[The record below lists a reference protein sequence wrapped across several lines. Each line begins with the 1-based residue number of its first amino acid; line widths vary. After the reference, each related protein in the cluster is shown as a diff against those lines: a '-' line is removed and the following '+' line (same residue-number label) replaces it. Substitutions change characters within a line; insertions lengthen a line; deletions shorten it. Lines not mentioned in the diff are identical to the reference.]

1 MKHGIAQ
8 TNFQFPNQT
17 SYYKGKVRDVY
28 TISDDYLVIIATDRL
43 SAFDVVL
50 PRVIPFKG
58 QILNLIASSF
68 LKQTEDIIPNW
79 LISVPDPNVS
89 IGYKCDPIP
98 LEIVVRGYLS
108 GHAWRVYKEG
118 GREICGVK
126 LPDGLRENDKL
137 PFPLITPSTKAATG
151 HDMDISRNE
160 IINQGLV
167 NEDEYVK
174 IEEYALALFARGTQI
189 ARDKGLIL
197 VDTKY
202 EFGKREGVI
211 FLMDEIHT
219 PDSSRYFFL
228 DGYDNRQN
236 TGEAQKQLSK
246 EFVRGWL
253 MSEGFEGKSNQ
264 KVPEMTDQKVNEIS
278 HFYIDLYSKII
289 GGSFDQKW
297 GEGDVLGRI
306 EKNILME
313 LDKLQIIK

>member
-1 MKHGIAQ
+1 MKYGIAQ
-8 TNFQFPNQT
+8 TNFQLPNQT

-28 TISDDYLVIIATDRL
+28 TISDSYLVIVATDRL

-50 PRVIPFKG
+50 PRVIPYKG
-58 QILNLIASSF
+58 QILNLIASKF

-98 LEIVVRGYLS
+98 LEIVVRGHLS
-108 GHAWRVYKEG
+108 GHAWRIYKEG

-151 HDMDISRNE
+151 HDMDISRKE
-160 IINQGLV
+160 IIELGLV
-167 NEDEYVK
+167 DEQDYTK
-174 IEEYALALFARGTQI
+174 IEEYALTLFARGTQI
-189 ARDKGLIL
+189 AQDKGLIL

-211 FLMDEIHT
+211 LLMDEIHT

-264 KVPEMTDQKVNEIS
+264 KVPEMTDQKVEEIS
-278 HFYIDLYSKII
+278 HFYIDLYAKII
-289 GGSFDQKW
+289 GEPFGQKW
-297 GEGDVLGRI
+297 GEGDILERI
-306 EKNILME
+306 EKNILEE